1 MTSLYDISQERQIK
15 VDILSRKDQVN
26 TKEDN
31 KDVQLLKEELW
42 TRRMTAEITMLRR
55 IATTDDLE
63 IIKEIKRNNTKE
75 WEVVQALEKNNGLSW
90 KEDRIVYMEE
100 RIYVPNNKK
109 LKEKI
114 LQENYDSVD
123 VGHSGQQQMLE
134 LIKRSYW

>member
-75 WEVVQALEKNNGLSW
+75 WEVVQALEKNKGLSW